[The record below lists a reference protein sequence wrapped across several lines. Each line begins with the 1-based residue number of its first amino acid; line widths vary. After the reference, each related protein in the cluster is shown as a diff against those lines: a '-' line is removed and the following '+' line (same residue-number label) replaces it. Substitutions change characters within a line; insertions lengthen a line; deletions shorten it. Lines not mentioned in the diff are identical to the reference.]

1 MNVQLEHHVILMQIV
16 TMSEVIIVV
25 SVDLAGKVLDY
36 QQSMDVKIL
45 TSAQQGEI
53 SAMRKQY
60 ALILLVVLPAI
71 AHNQIGLISKVS
83 DNVYH
88 ITSLKVKEMVIFARR
103 SL

>member
-25 SVDLAGKVLDY
+25 SVDLAGKVLAY

-71 AHNQIGLISKVS
+71 AQNQIGLISKVS

-88 ITSLKVKEMVIFARR
+88 MTSL
-103 SL
+103 

>member
-71 AHNQIGLISKVS
+71 AQNQIGLISKVS

-88 ITSLKVKEMVIFARR
+88 MTSL
-103 SL
+103 